1 MTRREE
7 IGAIGERV
15 RAVFD
20 EKHRAREVTIN
31 ASRQAI
37 QACASS
43 IRATHRGEYDA
54 AEHLA
59 REALDHVATADDA
72 LVGHPDVRTNG
83 PLHDAKKELAE
94 AWCTLALVRDDPLP
108 TPDAISVD
116 AAAYCNGLA
125 EAASELRRQLLDR
138 LRAGDLVRAEQ
149 LMSSMDEIY
158 SLLVT
163 IDYPDG
169 VTGGLRRTTDA
180 LRAVLERTRGDLT
193 TSMVAARLQAAIE
206 HQTSC
211 AGATGATAD

>member
-1 MTRREE
+1 MDRRAE
-7 IGAIGERV
+7 IGAIGV
-15 RAVFD
+15 RARSTFE
-20 EKHRAREVTIN
+20 EKHRAREVTIA

-37 QACASS
+37 QACAAS
-43 IRATHRGEYDA
+43 IRATHRGEFDA
-54 AEHLA
+54 AESLA
-59 REALDHVATADDA
+59 REARDHVAVADAA
-72 LVGHPDVRTNG
+72 LAGHPDIRTGG

-108 TPDAISVD
+108 TPDDIAVD
-116 AAAYCNGLA
+116 VAPYCNGLA

-138 LRAGDLVRAEQ
+138 LRAGNLVRAEE
-149 LMSSMDEIY
+149 LMGAMDEIY

-193 TSMVAARLQAAIE
+193 TAMVAARLQGAIE
-206 HQTSC
+206 RAERSVE
-211 AGATGATAD
+211 G

>member
-1 MTRREE
+1 VDRRAE
-7 IGAIGERV
+7 IGALGG
-15 RAVFD
+15 RARETFE
-20 EKHRAREVTIN
+20 EKHRAREVTIA

-37 QACASS
+37 QACAAS

-54 AEHLA
+54 AAMLA
-59 REALDHVATADDA
+59 REARDHVAVADTA
-72 LVGHPDVRTNG
+72 LVGHPDVRTTG

-108 TPDAISVD
+108 TPEDIGVD
-116 AAAYCNGLA
+116 VAPYCNGLA

-138 LRAGDLVRAEQ
+138 LRAGELSRAEE
-149 LMSSMDEIY
+149 LMGAMDEIY

-193 TSMVAARLQAAIE
+193 TAMVAARLQGAIE
-206 HQTSC
+206 RAERSVE
-211 AGATGATAD
+211 

>member
-1 MTRREE
+1 MDRRAE
-7 IGAIGERV
+7 ISAVGD
-15 RAVFD
+15 RARETFE
-20 EKHRAREVTIN
+20 EKHRARELTIS

-37 QACASS
+37 QACAAS

-54 AEHLA
+54 AEILA
-59 REALDHVATADDA
+59 REARGHVGVADAA
-72 LVGHPDVRTNG
+72 LVGHPDVRSSG

-108 TPDAISVD
+108 TPEDIAIDV
-116 AAAYCNGLA
+116 APYCNGLA

-138 LRAGDLVRAEQ
+138 LRAGDLTRAEE
-149 LMSSMDEIY
+149 LMGAMDEIY

-193 TSMVAARLQAAIE
+193 TAMVAARLQGAIE
-206 HQTSC
+206 RAERSVE
-211 AGATGATAD
+211 G